1 MAISTGMQER
11 VEKIEKLIQE
21 GYSLE
26 KTDYGFPEFK
36 SSSGKVVNIF
46 ASSPAGFS
54 WVAFFFP
61 FAVCTQIKEWTYF
74 YIAAAI
80 FAFASI
86 IHGFLGFDA
95 TFTASLS
102 IGILYGY
109 TFPYLRKIAKDSG
122 IEDQSKVKSIA
133 IGLLLSI
140 VASIPSIILDN
151 YFGNAWILA
160 VLFQL
165 KS

>member
-1 MAISTGMQER
+1 MAISPNMQER

-21 GYSLE
+21 GYSLQ
-26 KTDYGFPEFK
+26 KADYGFPEFK

-46 ASSPAGFS
+46 AKSPAGFS
-54 WVAFFFP
+54 WIAFFFP

-80 FAFASI
+80 FALASI

-95 TFTASLS
+95 SLAASLS
-102 IGILYGY
+102 ISILYGY
-109 TFPYLRKIAKDSG
+109 AFPYLRKIAKDRG
-122 IEDQSKVKSIA
+122 VEDQSKVKFIV

-140 VASIPSIILDN
+140 VAAIPSVILDN
-151 YFGNAWILA
+151 YFGNA
-160 VLFQL
+160 
-165 KS
+165 